1 MPEKLSA
8 LPWLIKLLALVAGGV
23 ICLILSGD
31 IDTKGRIKISCGVIL
46 KFACSVFIG
55 LYCGEFIIDHLDWE
69 HMNHFAQGAILMMFS
84 VFGMLVFGIVYRAV
98 QLTLQEKTLSEIVS
112 EIKQTISAILK

>member
-23 ICLILSGD
+23 ICLALSGD
-31 IDTKGRIKISCGVIL
+31 IDKDGYIKVTRGVIL
-46 KFACSVFIG
+46 RFTCSMFIG
-55 LYCGEFIIDHLDWE
+55 LYFGEFAIDH
-69 HMNHFAQGAILMMFS
+69 MNLEGLTHFAQGAILMLFS
-84 VFGMLVFGIVYRAV
+84 VFGLLILGILYRAV